1 MLPDVSRAFSDDIA
15 IDLGTA
21 NTLVYVVGRGIIID
35 EPSMVAVGMQYGVR
49 QIFAVG
55 AAAQRLVGRTPEPVE
70 ILKPMRDGVIAD
82 FVAVEEMLRQFIR
95 RAKSMLGFRRP
106 RILIAVP
113 AGATPVERKAVY
125 DTALSVGARQ
135 VLLVAE
141 PVAAALG
148 AGLPVD
154 DAKGVMVLDIGGG
167 TSDIAVLSYGRV
179 MQSRSLRCA
188 GNAIDAAIVRYVR
201 RRHDLKIGEASAERI
216 KVEAG
221 AASPTSDPRPVE
233 VRIRGREVS
242 TGRPKGV
249 TLTSADIGE
258 ALAPVVTELAEFVER
273 ALEDLPFEVVAEIRR
288 QGICLTG
295 GGALLDGLDR
305 ELSRRLGIHFELSSE
320 PLRCVIKG
328 TALILESLRERS
340 HLLLDARR

>member
-35 EPSMVAVGMQYGVR
+35 EPSMVAIRTQHGVR
-49 QIFAVG
+49 QIFGVG
-55 AAAQRLVGRTPEPVE
+55 AAAQRMVGRTPEPIE
-70 ILKPMRDGVIAD
+70 ILRPMRDGVIAD

-113 AGATPVERKAVY
+113 AGATPVERRAVY
-125 DTALSVGARQ
+125 DTALSVGAGR
-135 VLLVAE
+135 VFLVAE

-154 DAKGVMVLDIGGG
+154 EAQGAMVLDVGGG

-179 MQSRSLRCA
+179 VESRSLRCA

-201 RRHDLKIGEASAERI
+201 RRHDLKIGEESAERI
-216 KVEAG
+216 KIEAG
-221 AASPTSDPRPVE
+221 TASRSGSERPVE
-233 VRIRGREVS
+233 VHIRGREVS
-242 TGRPKGV
+242 TGRLKSV
-249 TLTSADIGE
+249 TLSPADIGE
-258 ALAPVVTELAEFVER
+258 ALEATVTEIAEFVER
-273 ALEDLPFEVVAEIRR
+273 ALETLSPEVVADIRQR
-288 QGICLTG
+288 GIWLTG
-295 GGALLDGLDR
+295 GGALLDALDR
-305 ELSRRLGIHFELSSE
+305 ELSRRVGIEFVLSSE

-328 TALILESLRERS
+328 TAIIMESLARRS
-340 HLLLDARR
+340 HLLLEPVR